1 MANSTTIKFDQIIG
15 DIERRKFSPV
25 YLLEGEET
33 YFIDALATI
42 LEEKILKP
50 EEKSFNQIITYGK
63 DISALEIKMAAKR
76 YPMMADYQL
85 ILVREAQNLNDLEAL
100 EDYLENP
107 TPTTILVLCYKGK
120 KLDKRTKYAKLFAK
134 YTQLTSERLRDY
146 EVMPWVE
153 KYLRNKGRSIEPKAL
168 QLISD
173 YLGND
178 LGKITNEIDKMLI
191 NVKADVGLIGMQHIE
206 QNIGISKDFNIFELQ
221 KALGDKNFNKSVQI
235 ANYFASNP
243 KANPIIPIIANLYG
257 YFAKVYACYSIK
269 NKTRKEVAIALGLN
283 EFFVQDYITAA
294 NNYPPHIVEHI
305 FGLLKYFDLRS
316 KGINDSGNTDDGQLI
331 IEMIVKILRSAE
343 VPAHLKIM

>member
-1 MANSTTIKFDQIIG
+1 MANSTTIKFDQIRG
-15 DIERRKFSPV
+15 DIENRRFTSI

-33 YFIDALATI
+33 YFIDALSDL
-42 LEEKILKP
+42 LEERVLKP

-63 DISALEIKMAAKR
+63 DTSALDIKMAAKR
-76 YPMMADYQL
+76 YPMMAEYQL
-85 ILVREAQNLNDLEAL
+85 ILVKEAQNLNDLENL

-134 YTQLTSERLRDY
+134 YTQFTSERMRDY
-146 EVMPWVE
+146 EITPWVE
-153 KYLRNKGRSIEPKAL
+153 KYFKQKGRNIEPKAL

-178 LGKITNEIDKMLI
+178 LSKITNEIDKMLI
-191 NVKADVGLIGMQHIE
+191 NVKADVGLIGMYHIE

-221 KALGDKNFNKSVQI
+221 KAIGEKNFNKSIQI

-257 YFAKVYACYSIK
+257 YFAKVYACYSIR
-269 NKTRKEVAIALGLN
+269 NKTRKEVAISLGLN
-283 EFFVQDYITAA
+283 EFFVQEYITAS
-294 NNYPPHIVEHI
+294 NNYPPVLVEQI

-316 KGINDSGNTDDGQLI
+316 KGINDTGSTDDGQLI
-331 IEMIVKILRSAE
+331 IEMTVKILRVAE
-343 VPAHLKIM
+343 IPAHLKII